1 MNDMTRFWRIP
12 TPRPKRPLRTAITRG
27 FFGRC
32 PACGRGQL
40 FRSYLKVVNACKIC
54 GEDIDPNAP
63 TTRRLI
69 SPC

>member
-12 TPRPKRPLRTAITRG
+12 TPRPERPLRTAITRG
-27 FFGRC
+27 FLGRC

-54 GEDIDPNAP
+54 GED
-63 TTRRLI
+63 
-69 SPC
+69 